1 MDRRARLL
9 GFLALVGSALL
20 LSLPI
25 PNGAQAA
32 ARSPLAV
39 IVNAST
45 TKLSEISTAT
55 LRRAFRGE
63 VAETPEG
70 KRLVPLN
77 GALRSPERERFDRK
91 VMGLAPDEV
100 ARFWIDR
107 RIRDEGLPPRT
118 VPAELIVRVVA
129 SYPNAIGYVALDRIG
144 KGVRTLRVDG
154 KLPSDAGYLFAEP

>member
-1 MDRRARLL
+1 MDRCAKLL
-9 GFLALVGSALL
+9 WLLALVGSTLL
-20 LSLPI
+20 TALPI
-25 PNGAQAA
+25 PAGVHAA
-32 ARSPLAV
+32 GRSPIAV

-45 TKLSEISTAT
+45 TKLSEISIAT

-63 VAETPEG
+63 VADTPEG

-77 GALRSPERERFDRK
+77 GALRSAERERFDRK
-91 VMGLAPDEV
+91 VLGLAADEV

-118 VPAELIVRVVA
+118 VPTELIVRVVA
-129 SYPNAIGYVALDRIG
+129 SYPNAIGYVALDRVG